1 MKLLISLAYKALRRV
16 WVVLGNKL
24 DNLWCCWVFTRE
36 NVHHRRFHTCGVPFV
51 SVARG
56 GECVL
61 GDGLRLNNGLKG
73 NPIGRTQPCILFVDC
88 GARLSIGKNVGL
100 SSTALIAHFSIR
112 IEDDVKLGG
121 GVCVYDTDFHSLDPK
136 VRLDPS
142 SDRAS
147 RVGKE
152 VVIER
157 NAFVGAHSTILKGVR
172 IGADSIVG
180 ACSVVVK
187 DIPPGEIWAGNP
199 AKFIR
204 RLEA

>member
-1 MKLLISLAYKALRRV
+1 MKRYLSLAYKALRRV
-16 WVVLGNKL
+16 WVVLDNKF
-24 DNLWCCWVFTRE
+24 DNVWCRWVFARE
-36 NVHHRRFHTCGVPFV
+36 NVRHGSFHTCGIPFV

-56 GECVL
+56 GECML

-73 NPIGRTQPCILFVDC
+73 NPIGRTQPCILFVDG
-88 GARLSIGKNVGL
+88 GARLSIGRNVGL
-100 SSTALIAHFSIR
+100 SSTALIAHFSIC

-121 GVCVYDTDFHSLDPK
+121 GVCVYDTDFHSLDP
-136 VRLDPS
+136 RIRRDPS
-142 SDRAS
+142 ADRAD

-152 VVIER
+152 VVIGR

-180 ACSVVVK
+180 ACSVVTK

-204 RLEA
+204 RIEG